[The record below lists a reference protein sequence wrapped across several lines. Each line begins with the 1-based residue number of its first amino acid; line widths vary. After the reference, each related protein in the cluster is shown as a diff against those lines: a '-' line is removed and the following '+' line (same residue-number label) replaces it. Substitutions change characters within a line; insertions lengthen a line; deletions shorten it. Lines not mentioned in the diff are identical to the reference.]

1 MSSPLIIGSIFTAS
15 LLGLIA
21 VSKGVLTGYRFSQ
34 VKDYGHNIDTYHK
47 LKRDLNKRTSI
58 DDTHHNYGF
67 YEEDYNDVEGEKL
80 HHRHCSV

>member
-21 VSKGVLTGYRFSQ
+21 VSKGVLTGYRFSP

-67 YEEDYNDVEGEKL
+67 YEEDYAEDENL
-80 HHRHCSV
+80 HHRQCNV